1 MMSIFAILAY
11 QILSIDDES
20 KFNNLAFL
28 SALALTAV
36 KIFPIVQNIFSNWF
50 SIQSHQKVFQ
60 DVIERLE
67 TNGKTNNIIES
78 YSKFDFKSQILVK
91 KRNL

>member
-28 SALALTAV
+28 SALALMQLKFSLLC
-36 KIFPIVQNIFSNWF
+36 KIYFQIGL
-50 SIQSHQKVFQ
+50 VFNH
-60 DVIERLE
+60 I
-67 TNGKTNNIIES
+67 K
-78 YSKFDFKSQILVK
+78 KFLMMLSQE
-91 KRNL
+91 